1 MKMGL
6 HDLRKQMSVI
16 PQTAILF
23 TASIRENLDPFRLHT
38 DQELIEVLEE
48 FKLKEAI
55 FNQGLGLDAELN
67 GETISFSAGQKQ
79 LLCLARAV
87 LRRNKV
93 IMMDEATANVDNET
107 DRIIQEAVKEK
118 FKECTL
124 IVIAH
129 RIKTVINSDRIIVME
144 NGMCKEYASPK
155 ELYEKKDS
163 IFRMLINESQLE
175 QENLKVNLLVDN

>member
-107 DRIIQEAVKEK
+107 DRIIQETVKEK
-118 FKECTL
+118 FKGCTL
-124 IVIAH
+124 LVIAH
-129 RIKTVINSDRIIVME
+129 RMRTIIESNEIIVMDKGECREYDSPSELFKNE
-144 NGMCKEYASPK
+144 NSLFRNLIQQSGLKES
-155 ELYEKKDS
+155 EH
-163 IFRMLINESQLE
+163 LIS
-175 QENLKVNLLVDN
+175 KFS